1 MNDGKPGPT
10 RRGRNEA
17 VMANSRNHG
26 LGLTAGLSL
35 TAVLFLSACGGGSF
49 DWDMRSGA
57 GALDTTG
64 AAQQATGPRP
74 VADARGVISYPG
86 YQVAVAKK
94 GDTVASVAA
103 RVGLPAAE
111 LAKHNALQPGDTL
124 RDGEVLALPSRVAAG
139 PAPTGAVIGGVKTG
153 GIDVSTIATTALDR
167 VDSTAPAAAPAA
179 AAAPATAKAANGMEP
194 TRHKVARGETAFS
207 IARSYNVSAKALA
220 DWNGLG
226 ADLAVREGQYLMIP
240 TPTGA
245 PVEEVAA
252 AETAPGNGSPT
263 PTPPSAKDP
272 LPDEK
277 VAPASEK
284 PKEKPVADMAS
295 QRTTAAKF
303 AMPVSGKIIR
313 SYAKGKNDGIDIAA
327 APGTAV
333 KSAAEGTVAAVTK
346 DTTGTPIVVIR
357 HSDGLLTVYAGVD
370 GLKVA
375 KGDTVKKGQTIA
387 AVRKGDSAFVHF
399 EVRKGVDSL
408 DPLPYVQ

>member
-1 MNDGKPGPT
+1 MAISRKPG
-10 RRGRNEA
+10 
-17 VMANSRNHG
+17 
-26 LGLTAGLSL
+26 LGL

-49 DWDMRSGA
+49 DWDLRSGT
-57 GALDTTG
+57 GALDTSG
-64 AAQQATGPRP
+64 AAMQATGPRP
-74 VADARGVISYPG
+74 GADGRGVISYPG

-103 RVGLPAAE
+103 RVGLPATE
-111 LAKHNALQPGDTL
+111 LAGYNALKPGDSL
-124 RDGEVLALPSRVAAG
+124 REGEVLALPARVAAA
-139 PAPTGAVIGGVKTG
+139 PAGTGAVIGSGAPAG

-167 VDSTAPAAAPAA
+167 VDATGTSPAPAAAPAA
-179 AAAPATAKAANGMEP
+179 TAGSGMEP
-194 TRHKVARGETAFS
+194 TRHRVARGETAFS

-226 ADLAVREGQYLMIP
+226 PDLAVREGQYLMIP
-240 TPTGA
+240 TPSGA
-245 PVEEVAA
+245 PPEAVAA
-252 AETAPGNGSPT
+252 VESAPGAVSPT
-263 PTPPSAKDP
+263 PTPPSAKEP

-277 VAPASEK
+277 VAPASET
-284 PKEKPVADMAS
+284 PKAAPVADMAS
-295 QRTTAAKF
+295 QRTTGSKF

-333 KSAAEGTVAAVTK
+333 KSAADGTVAAVTK

-357 HSDGLLTVYAGVD
+357 HADGLLTVYAGVD
-370 GLKVA
+370 GLKVG
-375 KGDTVKKGQTIA
+375 KGDTVAKGQTIA
-387 AVRKGDSAFVHF
+387 TVRSGDPAFVHF